1 MKTDSSFSW
10 LACCVIISTLIIILD
25 GVAGFSS
32 GAGRVLIASKILIA
46 SMLLYVIF
54 APLLAW
60 RVSVSSLRL
69 LRRQGPWR
77 RHATLLLFLFL
88 CGWAIMPS
96 PRRVRFF
103 KAVGARYQLAQ
114 LQVDCQQLISDSI
127 CIMERYRNFS
137 SNQSIDKDVGLS
149 IKLLEPVSL
158 TVNSSPV
165 LLLDI
170 KTTSRPFDT
179 GWIITPE
186 TNAAS
191 IRKYSCDAV
200 RIHEH
205 IYRY

>member
-1 MKTDSSFSW
+1 MKTDSSLFW

-32 GAGRVLIASKILIA
+32 GAGHVHLASKVLMA
-46 SMLLYVIF
+46 SMLLYVIL

-69 LRRQGPWR
+69 LMRQGPWR
-77 RHATLLLFLFL
+77 RHVTLLFFMFL
-88 CGWAIMPS
+88 CGWATMPS
-96 PRRVRFF
+96 PHRVRFF
-103 KAVGARYQLAQ
+103 KAAGARYQLAQ

-127 CIMERYRNFS
+127 LIMERHRNIS
-137 SNQSIDKDVGLS
+137 SNHSIDKGVGLS
-149 IKLLEPVSL
+149 IKLLEPVDL
-158 TVNSSPV
+158 IVNSSPV

-186 TNAAS
+186 TNATS
-191 IRKYSCDAV
+191 IREYSRNAV
-200 RIHEH
+200 RIYEH